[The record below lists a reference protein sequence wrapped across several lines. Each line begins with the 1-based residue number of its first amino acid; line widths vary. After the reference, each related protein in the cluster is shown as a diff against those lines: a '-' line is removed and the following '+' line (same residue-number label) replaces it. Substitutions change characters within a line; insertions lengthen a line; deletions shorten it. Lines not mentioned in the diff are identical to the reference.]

1 MLKNAK
7 EGIRSAYASEEYA
20 LIQAINAYLEI
31 SKAYNL
37 SFERLTEWYGIYF
50 PELKVGNPRTL
61 ADLALV
67 LNDPEKMNRE
77 GIVSVLK
84 DEKRVDEVFTRA
96 VSTIGRHMSD
106 RERVAVLRF
115 AQLSNE
121 LVSTLDILDAYIKK
135 VSTEIMPNTAC
146 LTDEKIAAELL
157 SKAGSLER
165 LAILP
170 ASTIQLLGAEKSLF
184 KHLKFG
190 SKPPKYGL
198 IFKMPEI
205 SGAPKDLRGR
215 IARIYAAKISIALK
229 SDYFTKNFI
238 AEKLKTDLKE
248 SIERAKKSGP
258 RRRERRPWPRESR
271 PWNREPEQQAAEPK
285 QWVRESRPQ
294 SSRPMPWESDSRRG
308 MRGPRTEGGSGQGHH
323 KSDNQVRGA
332 KPWERKSR
340 PWMHKPGQD
349 GRRRGKHKA

>member
-7 EGIRSAYASEEYA
+7 EGIKSAYASEEYP

-37 SFERLTEWYGIYF
+37 SFERLGEWYGLYF
-50 PELKVGNPRTL
+50 PELKITSPKAL

-67 LNDPEKMNRE
+67 LNDVTAIDRAKIA
-77 GIVSVLK
+77 GVLN
-84 DEKRVDEVFTRA
+84 DEKRTDETYGKA
-96 VSTIGRHMSD
+96 VATMGRHMNGKE
-106 RERVAVLRF
+106 REAVVRF

-121 LVSTLDILDAYIKK
+121 LAGTLDVLDAYIKK
-135 VSTEIMPNTAC
+135 VSTEVMPNTVY

-165 LAILP
+165 LATLP

-184 KHLKFG
+184 KHIKFG

-205 SGAPKDLRGR
+205 SGAPKDQRGR
-215 IARIYAAKISIALK
+215 IARIYAAKIGIALK

-238 AEKLKTDLKE
+238 AEKLKADLKA
-248 SIERAKKSGP
+248 SIERVNRSEP
-258 RRRERRPWPRESR
+258 RKREDRPWQRGSQPWRGRQRQQSGEPR
-271 PWNREPEQQAAEPK
+271 
-285 QWVRESRPQ
+285 QWVQERPQ
-294 SSRPMPWESDSRRG
+294 Q
-308 MRGPRTEGGSGQGHH
+308 RGPR
-323 KSDNQVRGA
+323 
-332 KPWERKSR
+332 PWERRTGK
-340 PWMHKPGQD
+340 PWTQKPG
-349 GRRRGKHKA
+349 RSERKNSKRKA

>member
-1 MLKNAK
+1 MIINKGIRLPKTSFEQQREAMLKNAK
-7 EGIRSAYASEEYA
+7 EGMRSAYASEEYA

-37 SFERLTEWYGIYF
+37 SFERLTEWYGLYF
-50 PELKVGNPRTL
+50 PELRIGNPRTL

-67 LNDPEKMNRE
+67 LNDTEKISKE
-77 GIVSVLK
+77 SIASILK
-84 DEKRVDEVFTRA
+84 DDKRVEEVYGRA
-96 VSTIGRHMSD
+96 SSTIGRRMND
-106 RERVAVLRF
+106 NERSAVVRF

-121 LVSTLDILDAYIKK
+121 LVSTMDTLDAYIKK
-135 VSTEIMPNTAC
+135 VSSEIMPNTTY

-205 SGAPKDLRGR
+205 SGAPKDQRGR

-229 SDYFTKNFI
+229 SDYFTKHFI
-238 AEKLKTDLKE
+238 AEKLKADLKE
-248 SIERAKKSGP
+248 SLERVKSSEP
-258 RRRERRPWPRESR
+258 RRRERRPWPRESK
-271 PWNREPEQQAAEPK
+271 PWGQESRAQAA
-285 QWVRESRPQ
+285 
-294 SSRPMPWESDSRRG
+294 
-308 MRGPRTEGGSGQGHH
+308 GPRQWTRDSGQRPGRPE
-323 KSDNQVRGA
+323 RGS

-340 PWMHKPGQD
+340 PWMHKPGSD
-349 GRRRGKHKA
+349 SRRRGKRKA